1 MKKYHY
7 VYRIDCLLDGCYYI
21 GVHSTNNINDGYFG
35 SGSGLRASIRKHGK
49 EAFTK
54 TILSYYETREEAI
67 NEEIRLLNSGVTDDP
82 LSYNI
87 AYAGVKINH
96 AKKKSILATLC
107 EYYTLSKTKQEV
119 KQPTVYRSE
128 NTRFLFEFDMD
139 RLTIWINAVRSKMV
153 FVNQF
158 HNSLFQAI
166 MNKDMFTKLGESLSY
181 VYNDINL
188 ESEYKRYV
196 AKLSQY
202 EFYDFVNVKELSIS
216 EYNSKISE
224 QKSISDA

>member
-1 MKKYHY
+1 MKKHHY
-7 VYRIDCLLDGCYYI
+7 VYRIDCLVDGRYYI
-21 GVHSTNNINDGYFG
+21 GVHSTNNMNDGYFG

-49 EAFTK
+49 QAFRK
-54 TILSYYETREEAI
+54 IILSHHQAREEAI
-67 NEEIRLLNSGVTDDP
+67 KEEVRLLNSGVTDDP

-87 AYAGVKINH
+87 AYEGVKINH

-119 KQPTVYRSE
+119 EQPTVYRSK
-128 NTRFLFEFDMD
+128 NSRFLFEFDMD
-139 RLTIWINAVRSKMV
+139 RLSVWINAVRSQIV

-158 HNSLFQAI
+158 HNDLFYAI

-181 VYNDINL
+181 IYNDINL
-188 ESEYKRYV
+188 ERDYNRYV
-196 AKLSQY
+196 AKLRQY

-224 QKSISDA
+224 NKSISHA